1 MINYLKENDFENAYV
16 ADKRIGKASA
26 LLLVYGKVRQVYT
39 PVISKPAVKVFED
52 NNVKYRADEIV
63 ENIKNQS
70 GTDLCPMEKKV
81 MNIDSP
87 QEAYELFSELFKDK

>member
-1 MINYLKENDFENAYV
+1 MASPKILEAKKEIV
-16 ADKRIGKASA
+16 
-26 LLLVYGKVRQVYT
+26 
-39 PVISKPAVKVFED
+39 D
-52 NNVKYRADEIV
+52 NIV